1 MSIISLIFSLF
12 KPKGCSAFS
21 SKMCLQN
28 QTVELGEEKKKKKK
42 RVVVIGG
49 GAGGSV
55 LAYSLRSVA
64 EVILIDQ

>member
-28 QTVELGEEKKKKKK
+28 QTVELGEEKKKKK

>member
-28 QTVELGEEKKKKKK
+28 QTVELGEKKKKK